1 MLDILEDYLVAVVL
15 QMVLDGKPVQLV
27 VVRRAGLAVWLH
39 AFAFL
44 EIIVSL
50 RAFDFPEVIV
60 SVDGAIAPSTG
71 LEVYY
76 IH

>member
-15 QMVLDGKPVQLV
+15 QMVLDGKPVQSV
-27 VVRRAGLAVWLH
+27 AVRRAGLAVLLH

-44 EIIVSL
+44 EVIVSL
-50 RAFDFPEVIV
+50 RAFDFPEVIA

>member
-27 VVRRAGLAVWLH
+27 AVRRAGLVVLLH

-44 EIIVSL
+44 EVIVIL
-50 RAFDFPEVIV
+50 RAFDFPEVIA
-60 SVDGAIAPSTG
+60 SVDGAIALSTG
-71 LEVYY
+71 LEVYC

>member
-1 MLDILEDYLVAVVL
+1 MLDILEDAPVAVVL

-27 VVRRAGLAVWLH
+27 AVRRAGLAVLLH

-44 EIIVSL
+44 EVIVSL
-50 RAFDFPEVIV
+50 RAFDFPEVIA